1 MDAILALLQQAGAHR
16 YGQERVS
23 QRDHA
28 LQCAYLAE
36 QEGASAALIVA
47 CLLHDIG
54 HLVDGGDDGD
64 ALRGIDARHEE
75 RGARLLCGWFGEAV
89 SEPVRLHVAAKRYLC
104 ATEMGYL
111 ATLSPA
117 SVRSLNVQGGPF
129 SATQAE
135 AFIQQPYALEAVA
148 LRRWDERAKD
158 AAVRPPD
165 LHHFASYIREQLAM
179 PKP

>member
-1 MDAILALLQQAGAHR
+1 MTYWHCCNKPAPAGTARNALANSSTPSNVPIWPSRKERLQP
-16 YGQERVS
+16 
-23 QRDHA
+23 
-28 LQCAYLAE
+28 
-36 QEGASAALIVA
+36 VA

-54 HLVDGGDDGD
+54 HLVDGGDEGD

-75 RGARLLCGWFGEAV
+75 RGARLLRRWGGEVV

-104 ATEMGYL
+104 TTEMGYL

-129 SATQAE
+129 SAAQAE
-135 AFIQQPYALEAVA
+135 AFIQQPYAPEAVA

-158 AAVRPPD
+158 AAACTPA
-165 LHHFASYIREQLAM
+165 LHHFASYVKEQLATYQ
-179 PKP
+179 P